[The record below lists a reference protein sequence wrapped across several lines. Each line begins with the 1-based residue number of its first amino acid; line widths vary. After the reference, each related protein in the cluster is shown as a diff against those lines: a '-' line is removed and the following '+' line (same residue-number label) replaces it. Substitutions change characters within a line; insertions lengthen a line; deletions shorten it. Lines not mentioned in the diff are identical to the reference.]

1 MLSPYYGTTINT
13 YGHAYTPSALPA
25 VSSYAVQ
32 VCVLLQ
38 ALSRSFMANAAAT
51 QGLSTAFAP
60 PASSANGGN
69 GPAGARN
76 SGGGGGRGSGPSSD
90 CASQHTISVSLGKA
104 WLEILVK
111 LMRRASGGGDGSDPA
126 SGAAGSKATAGAAV
140 VAAALEDVATRDA
153 LLLLF
158 ERTAAGVAA
167 AATAAAAAAG
177 VTGATAAAPN
187 AATSAVVAAV
197 DVRTSGR
204 GGKAPAWADPALV
217 LRLFVLLREVLVRV
231 PNAYVVPLRRRG
243 VLHRLVLLRGVFF
256 KSFSRIFFFFL
267 SRVPRRGSATVHTRS
282 RRQFLVCTLKREYT
296 MLGLTTPTSLSQ
308 GVDVILL
315 PVLSDTTGP
324 ILTYPVWGWFIHHRV
339 IHHRANRHRQ
349 F

>member
-1 MLSPYYGTTINT
+1 MCSVSEAGGVGGGSGVIFFFLSVYCRHGYMYRFFFMLSPYYGTAT
-13 YGHAYTPSALPA
+13 YGHARTPSALPA
-25 VSSYAVQ
+25 VSSHAVQ
-32 VCVLLQ
+32 ICVLLQ

-76 SGGGGGRGSGPSSD
+76 SGGGGGGRGSGSSSD

-111 LMRRASGGGDGSDPA
+111 LMRRASGGGDGSGSA
-126 SGAAGSKATAGAAV
+126 SGAAGSKATAGAAI

-167 AATAAAAAAG
+167 AATAAAASAAAAG

-187 AATSAVVAAV
+187 AATSAGVAAV

-256 KSFSRIFFFFL
+256 
-267 SRVPRRGSATVHTRS
+267 
-282 RRQFLVCTLKREYT
+282 
-296 MLGLTTPTSLSQ
+296 
-308 GVDVILL
+308 
-315 PVLSDTTGP
+315 
-324 ILTYPVWGWFIHHRV
+324 
-339 IHHRANRHRQ
+339 
-349 F
+349 